1 LQERPILSSTDLKNW
16 LKELSEL
23 EAVIE
28 EDGAWRYIRM
38 TIDTTDEE
46 IAARY
51 KTFVTEIQ
59 PHLAAIGDAL
69 NKKLV
74 NAAGVDEL
82 SGDAYRIYLRGI
94 NNDIQLFSRS
104 KYWTEHPIARAFTK
118 NTVH

>member
-46 IAARY
+46 MLHATKHSLLRFNLIL
-51 KTFVTEIQ
+51 
-59 PHLAAIGDAL
+59 PP
-69 NKKLV
+69 LV
-74 NAAGVDEL
+74 ML
-82 SGDAYRIYLRGI
+82 
-94 NNDIQLFSRS
+94 
-104 KYWTEHPIARAFTK
+104 
-118 NTVH
+118 